1 MKYWEKSL
9 VIISIFNGKA
19 RENAIPVEKKKICF
33 KY

>member
-9 VIISIFNGKA
+9 DIISIFNGKA
-19 RENAIPVEKKKICF
+19 RENAIAVEKKEIHF